1 MRCRCCRTAV
11 LTTAAELRSGWCEP
25 CEEDALTEQTYEH
38 GQDDD
43 GDEQMWDAWADAAYD
58 QQAGGDA

>member
-1 MRCRCCRTAV
+1 MCRCCWTAV

-38 GQDDD
+38 GDLDD
-43 GDEQMWDAWADAAYD
+43 EALWDPWADAAYD
-58 QQAGGDA
+58 QQAAGDA